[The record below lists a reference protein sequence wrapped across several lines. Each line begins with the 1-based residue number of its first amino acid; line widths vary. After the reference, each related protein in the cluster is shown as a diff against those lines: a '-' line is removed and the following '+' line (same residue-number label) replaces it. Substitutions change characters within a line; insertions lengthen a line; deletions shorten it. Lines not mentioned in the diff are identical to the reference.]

1 MGAHIAVPHGVAVL
15 DIHDGRWALWQ
26 VSVHPTGGPMRASST
41 NAIVTDG
48 FDAAAFDCVS
58 YNRPLLLSER
68 ALIACDEQRV
78 LDSAR
83 MKPKDFL
90 RDCES
95 WVSSLQQTFWNEN
108 DRRLAHNVQVAE
120 DRKAARAAGLLV
132 SDMKRLAPLQDIDWP
147 APPPSSVWESDPLST
162 KSASE
167 EALRIARGCI
177 QLLNYWLD
185 IESDRTRKSR
195 PYFHRAGAA
204 IRPWPSPAKE
214 PIPGL
219 QTDIRQSE
227 PPLGHIP
234 EVASRTAPFSS
245 DRGTSM
251 SLSFTAIDFETANA
265 RRGSICSVG
274 LTKVINGVVT
284 ATTSWLINPPDD
296 GGFDDF
302 NTRIHGITAQDVRDA
317 PTWPSSLSRI
327 LDFIDGDIVVAHNA
341 AFDAGALREACD
353 FAGLAWPIIDY
364 TCTLV
369 MSRALLDLPAYKLPW
384 VAEALSIPTFDHHEA
399 GADAAAAALIAIA
412 LAESKSAITIQDLV
426 AHAGVKMGRIDP
438 DSWSGSRRASK
449 PARARLDLQGLE
461 VDPNGPMAGEVVC
474 FTGKIS
480 WIREDAQAMVVRHGG
495 TTSTKPT
502 KKTTILVTGD
512 FDERTFRPGMKYSSS
527 LARAF
532 DLVDEGHALE
542 IMTEAD
548 FRLKFEPNE
557 GVRECTPKETA
568 KSFV

>member
-15 DIHDGRWALWQ
+15 DIYDGRWALWQ
-26 VSVHPTGGPMRASST
+26 VSANSATGPMRASST

-58 YNRPLLLSER
+58 YNRPVLLSER

-83 MKPKDFL
+83 MKPEVFL
-90 RDCES
+90 QDCES
-95 WVSSLQQTFWNEN
+95 WVSSLQQIFWDEN
-108 DRRLAHNVQVAE
+108 DRRLAHNIQVSEA
-120 DRKAARAAGLLV
+120 RKAAKAEGALV
-132 SDMKRLAPLQDIDWP
+132 PEMKRLAPLQDIDWP
-147 APPPSSVWESDPLST
+147 APPPSSAWESDSGCT
-162 KSASE
+162 KPASE

-177 QLLNYWLD
+177 RLLNYWLD
-185 IESDRTRKSR
+185 IESDRTRKNRS
-195 PYFHRAGAA
+195 YFHSVDNA
-204 IRPWPSPAKE
+204 IRPWPSPASK
-214 PIPGL
+214 PGNGQL
-219 QTDIRQSE
+219 IDGSPSE
-227 PPLGHIP
+227 SLLGPLPPLAST
-234 EVASRTAPFSS
+234 VAPS
-245 DRGTSM
+245 DRETSLM

-274 LTKVINGVVT
+274 LAKVINGVVT
-284 ATTSWLINPPDD
+284 ASTSWLIKPPGE

-302 NTRIHGITAQDVRDA
+302 NTGIHGITAHDVRDA
-317 PTWPSSLSRI
+317 PDWPSSLSRI

-384 VAEALSIPTFDHHEA
+384 VAEALAIQSFDHHEA
-399 GADAAAAALIAIA
+399 GADATAAALIAVA
-412 LAESKSAITIQDLV
+412 LAEANGAITIQDLV
-426 AHAGVKMGRIDP
+426 AHAGVKLGRIDP
-438 DSWSGSRRASK
+438 DSWSGSRKASK
-449 PARARLDLQGLE
+449 PARARLDLDGLE
-461 VDPNGPMAGEVVC
+461 IEPNGPMAGEVVC

-480 WIREDAQAMVVRHGG
+480 WVREDAQAMVVRHGG
-495 TTSTKPT
+495 SISTKPT
-502 KKTTILVTGD
+502 KNTTILVTGD

-527 LARAF
+527 LAKAF
-532 DLVDEGHALE
+532 ALVDGGQTLE

-548 FRLKFEPNE
+548 FRQKLEPE
-557 GVRECTPKETA
+557 DGIREHSVRSVSGIA
-568 KSFV
+568 I